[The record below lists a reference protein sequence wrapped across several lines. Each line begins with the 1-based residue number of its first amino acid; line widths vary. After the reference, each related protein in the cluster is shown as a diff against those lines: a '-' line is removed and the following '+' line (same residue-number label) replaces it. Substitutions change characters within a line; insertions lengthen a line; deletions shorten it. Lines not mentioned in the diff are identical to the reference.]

1 MILYLCEHT
10 LEIIKESRVLEKN
23 SCHSLLK
30 LHEVIFICNEYL
42 KVYMRTFY
50 PSNFCFSEFK
60 KCLLQKFLRVD
71 ENINLPTEFERITLK
86 VITIKKIFKG
96 KNILVLL

>member
-42 KVYMRTFY
+42 KVFTRRIFAFQ
-50 PSNFCFSEFK
+50 SLKNVCFKNF
-60 KCLLQKFLRVD
+60 
-71 ENINLPTEFERITLK
+71 
-86 VITIKKIFKG
+86 
-96 KNILVLL
+96 